1 MNPLFLLGWIGIP
14 AVLASNALTDKTL
27 ADEDLS
33 PDWNGWDPRK
43 LTAGTGIA
51 AALMLPPPFNL
62 IGLGLGLGGM
72 LSWFGT
78 EKVARNLKIEALNQA
93 RARLDQGQG
102 APPMLPGPPGMP
114 MDPGPAAAPPGDGT
128 PSWWTGLF
136 RP

>member
-51 AALMLPPPFNL
+51 GAMFLPAPFNL
-62 IGLGLGLGGM
+62 LALGVGLGGM

-93 RARLDQGQG
+93 RARLDQG
-102 APPMLPGPPGMP
+102 APAMLPGPPGMP
-114 MDPGPAAAPPGDGT
+114 MDPGPAAPPPGGQ